1 MDFEGLLS
9 IVCDIMGWHLAR
21 LRCQPS
27 GLAFFCY
34 LQDLVQELKS
44 ALSGHFED
52 VIVALMMTPTE
63 YDAYELR
70 QALKVSKI

>member
-1 MDFEGLLS
+1 MFLLN
-9 IVCDIMGWHLAR
+9 A
-21 LRCQPS
+21 
-27 GLAFFCY
+27 
-34 LQDLVQELKS
+34 QDLLQELKS

>member
-1 MDFEGLLS
+1 MFLLN
-9 IVCDIMGWHLAR
+9 A
-21 LRCQPS
+21 
-27 GLAFFCY
+27 
-34 LQDLVQELKS
+34 QDLLQELKS

-70 QALKVSKI
+70 QALKVSNIQMHEWFPTKPRVL

>member
-1 MDFEGLLS
+1 M
-9 IVCDIMGWHLAR
+9 AR
-21 LRCQPS
+21 LRICQPS
-27 GLAFFCY
+27 ALAIFCY

-52 VIVALMMTPTE
+52 VILALIMTPTE
-63 YDAYELR
+63 YDAYDAYELR

>member
-1 MDFEGLLS
+1 
-9 IVCDIMGWHLAR
+9 MGWQLAR
-21 LRCQPS
+21 FTPQSSALVF
-27 GLAFFCY
+27 LFIA
-34 LQDLVQELKS
+34 QDLLQELKS

-70 QALKVSKI
+70 QALKVSKIKKYQIHE